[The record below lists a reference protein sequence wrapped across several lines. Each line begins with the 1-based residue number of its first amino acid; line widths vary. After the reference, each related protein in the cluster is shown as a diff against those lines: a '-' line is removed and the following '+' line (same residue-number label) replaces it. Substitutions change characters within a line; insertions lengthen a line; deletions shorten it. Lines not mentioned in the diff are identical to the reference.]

1 MRNQISRSPD
11 SKSQREFMRELGRLG
26 GVARREKYKNMP
38 REERLAIAEKARKT
52 RRANRLLRAQIRK
65 AEPKP
70 KKRRGA
76 PRPCVVPTA
85 SAASCCT
92 VGATGSPA
100 E

>member
-1 MRNQISRSPD
+1 
-11 SKSQREFMRELGRLG
+11 
-26 GVARREKYKNMP
+26 VARREKYKNMP

-76 PRPCVVPTA
+76 RHGRALCRPRPLPHAAPWAPPARPPNKDRTA
-85 SAASCCT
+85 DDD
-92 VGATGSPA
+92 
-100 E
+100 